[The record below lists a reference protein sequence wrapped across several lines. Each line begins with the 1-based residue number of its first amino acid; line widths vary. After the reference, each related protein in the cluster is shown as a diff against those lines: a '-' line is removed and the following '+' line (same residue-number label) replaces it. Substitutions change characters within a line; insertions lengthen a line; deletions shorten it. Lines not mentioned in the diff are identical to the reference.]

1 MRLLVIGFLLIG
13 HLAFSQRKSREEPS
27 EIEQTKTLGYG
38 VTTNTNS
45 GLLGGVV
52 VRSST
57 PISFNKKNMPIHRYL
72 AIEAINIRHP
82 KERILVGYGTRFSYG
97 KTNYLFSV
105 RPEYGREW
113 YFFPKTAENS
123 IGLSGILAFGP
134 SIGLEK
140 PYYIK
145 YNNNNSDTPQVM
157 PYNPDIH
164 TDINNILGSAGI
176 LQGLFNGIKV
186 NPGAHIKAAANL
198 DMSTFGD
205 NVTGFELGTTLEFFA
220 RRPEIL
226 TSKFTSNPQVFV
238 SAYLTLYF
246 GNKKLLKKKQ
256 DDRAGSST
264 R

>member
-1 MRLLVIGFLLIG
+1 MG
-13 HLAFSQRKSREEPS
+13 HLSFSQRKSKEEPK

-57 PISFNKKNMPIHRYL
+57 PLTINNKYKAVHRYL
-72 AIEAINIRHP
+72 AIEAVNIKHP
-82 KERILVGYGTRFSYG
+82 KEKSIIGAYGTRFVYG
-97 KTNYLFSV
+97 KTNYFFSV

-113 YFFPKTAENS
+113 YFFPKTGENS

-134 SIGLEK
+134 SLGLEK

-145 YNNNNSDTPQVM
+145 YADKNSDTPQAVA
-157 PYNPDIH
+157 YNPDIH
-164 TDINNILGSAGI
+164 TDINNIAGSAGI
-176 LQGLFNGIKV
+176 LQGLFTGIKV

-205 NVTGFELGTTLEFFA
+205 NVTGFEMGTTLEFFA
-220 RRPEIL
+220 RKPEIL
-226 TSKFTSNPQVFV
+226 ASKFTSNPQVFV

-246 GNKKLLKKKQ
+246 GNKKLLKKKK
-256 DDRAGSST
+256 
-264 R
+264 